1 VVVSAFA
8 LERTFVKI
16 SVDGE
21 VAFEGRMLPR
31 ETKLFEAENQVVILT
46 GDGSALRITYNGTDL
61 GLMGGQGEVISRV
74 YLITGVAT
82 PTATI
87 PPTPTNTP
95 LTTPTSTPTAT
106 ATPSV
111 TPTVGQ

>member
-1 VVVSAFA
+1 VYVRV
-8 LERTFVKI
+8 

-21 VAFEGRMLPR
+21 IVFEGRMAPR
-31 ETKLFEAENQVVILT
+31 ETQVFQAENQVVVLT
-46 GDGSALRITYNGTDL
+46 GDGSALRVTYNGTDL
-61 GLMGGQGEVISRV
+61 GLMGGSGEVVNRV

-95 LTTPTSTPTAT
+95 LTTPTV
-106 ATPSV
+106 TPSI
-111 TPTVGQ
+111 TPTVTESP